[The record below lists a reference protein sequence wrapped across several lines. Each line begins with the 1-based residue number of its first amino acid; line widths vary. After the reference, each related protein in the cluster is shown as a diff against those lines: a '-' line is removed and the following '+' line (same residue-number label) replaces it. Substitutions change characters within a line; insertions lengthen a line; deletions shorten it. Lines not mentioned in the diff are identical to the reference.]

1 MTQKS
6 ILQGAALILLACFFA
21 AAAAPGSVKAEG
33 AGENPVTIYE
43 EEGVGEIQPLLTLDG
58 IEENEGMDLEQ
69 VTETY
74 SSEAMNEYYNSEN
87 GFRMQYPSSFSFDE
101 NAGVATAFSP
111 DHRVRMT
118 IESVEG
124 SSGLTPEIISQAITL
139 DSPEAETKEYSGS
152 SCYRFDRKGEDGSLQ
167 IDLYVFTASWLH
179 HIAFEISEGS
189 EETIV
194 PYLDYM
200 INSISTDETDVG

>member
-1 MTQKS
+1 MKEKGFL
-6 ILQGAALILLACFFA
+6 IRAMLILTVCVFCFSGAFCLAE
-21 AAAAPGSVKAEG
+21 AEDTGG
-33 AGENPVTIYE
+33 ADEAVYE

-58 IEENEGMDLEQ
+58 IEEDEGMDLEQ

-74 SSEAMNEYYNSEN
+74 SSEAMNEYLNSDN

-101 NAGVATAFSP
+101 NAGMATAFSP

-124 SSGLTPEIISQAITL
+124 SSGLTPDVISQAIML
-139 DSPEAETKEYSGS
+139 DSPEAETKEYPGS

-179 HIAFEISEGS
+179 HIAFEIPE
-189 EETIV
+189 
-194 PYLDYM
+194 
-200 INSISTDETDVG
+200 